1 MTEPL
6 NKELEEWNKE
16 IESLEALILEQKIF
30 LIQQKKGLM
39 RSILVRL
46 LRFNMYLLGRAK
58 GHREDILHG
67 DD

>member
-1 MTEPL
+1 MTNPL

-16 IESLEALILEQKIF
+16 IESLEALILEQKTF
-30 LIQQKKGLM
+30 LLQQKKGLM
-39 RSILVRL
+39 RSILVGL
-46 LRFNMYLLGRAK
+46 LRFNVYILKRAK